1 MPKKAVFS
9 IIKKRNAYLPE
20 AEKQRQGKKVEGAST
35 FFPIFHASK
44 WQSGLLFAALASGI
58 K

>member
-20 AEKQRQGKKVEGAST
+20 AEKQRQGKK
-35 FFPIFHASK
+35 K
-44 WQSGLLFAALASGI
+44 
-58 K
+58 